1 MNSTEALLTQLK
13 STVRTGWV
21 EHGVANPESVAEH
34 SLGTALLCLC
44 YGTAAGVDAQRAAS
58 MAVIHDLAEAVT
70 GDHPWRPDASPDRK
84 HEAEGAAMATIGK
97 QLYPSGAEES
107 LLRELFDEYT
117 KARSAEALFVRD
129 MNLIDMA
136 LQAARYKSCDSGA
149 DLSEFIDSSRVRLG
163 TPFGVALFRM
173 FFEAPKTG

>member
-58 MAVIHDLAEAVT
+58 MAVVHDLAETVT
-70 GDHPWRPDASPDRK
+70 GDEPWRPDCSAEQK
-84 HEAEGAAMATIGK
+84 HEKEAAAMASIAQ
-97 QLYPSGAEES
+97 QLYPAGADAA
-107 LLRELFDEYT
+107 LLTELVDEYT
-117 KARSAEALFVRD
+117 QARSAEALFVRD

-136 LQAARYKSCDSGA
+136 LQAVRYKACGSGA
-149 DLSEFIDSSRVRLG
+149 DLSDFIDSSRLRLG
-163 TPFGVALFRM
+163 TPFGITLFRR
-173 FFEAPKTG
+173 FFEASKTG